1 LTAFTGVDSQNLAD
15 VMVSVQFILAIGE
28 IKNTCFLAKLQINLR
43 KTAFFSKKLSKLTYV
58 NFFIKNSSTIC
69 FEHWKALL
77 EKKVNV

>member
-1 LTAFTGVDSQNLAD
+1 MTAFTGVDSQNLPD

-28 IKNTCFLAKLQINLR
+28 NYRLTCEKQPFFKKIAKIDLCQ
-43 KTAFFSKKLSKLTYV
+43 
-58 NFFIKNSSTIC
+58 FFIKNSSIIC

>member
-1 LTAFTGVDSQNLAD
+1 MFFFPVFFPYSFQQN
-15 VMVSVQFILAIGE
+15 S
-28 IKNTCFLAKLQINLR
+28 KNTCFLAKLQINLR

-58 NFFIKNSSTIC
+58 NFSIKNSSTIY